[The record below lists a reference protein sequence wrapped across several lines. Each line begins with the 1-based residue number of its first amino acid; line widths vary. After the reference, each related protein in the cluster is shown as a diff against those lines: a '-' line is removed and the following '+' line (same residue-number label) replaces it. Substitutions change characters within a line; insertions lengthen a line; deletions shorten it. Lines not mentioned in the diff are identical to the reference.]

1 MRKHTGIAAFSDL
14 RTPSSD
20 GVRDAITVRPS
31 ASANFFVDSED
42 RVNYPLSSSTDFTIN
57 KSQSLFN
64 GFFNRLAV
72 AEVVLNWGVPNITEY
87 WGNSF
92 IQIDNATTLASF
104 NITIP
109 DGFYRVIDL
118 LQEIVDRVNTAA
130 TTAGDPL
137 RLEVQYT
144 QFGKVSL
151 ESVGVGTDPF
161 QIWTGPP
168 PNFNLAIQLFTRAN
182 LGPYSDTSFTV
193 SNPVILGTKYI
204 DIVCQQLTYNQD
216 LKDNTTAQYN
226 RDVLYRWYFTYDNV
240 PVAYDQIIAEIDP
253 GQVGPPVYP
262 PTYALAN
269 TDIAIIEGYTA
280 FVSRRTPPVPKQVR
294 WSPEQPVGQV
304 NFQVYDDQGR
314 LLNLDQMVDARM
326 DFQMSMLLSE
336 D

>member
-20 GVRDAITVRPS
+20 GVRDAFTVRPS
-31 ASANFFVDSED
+31 ASANFLVDSED
-42 RVNYPLSSSTDFTIN
+42 RVNYPDSSSTDFTIN

-72 AEVVLNWGVPNITEY
+72 AEVVLNWGVPNIATY
-87 WGNSF
+87 WNNSSIV
-92 IQIDNATTLASF
+92 IQNVTTNVSF
-104 NITIP
+104 TVTIP
-109 DGFYRVIDL
+109 DGFYRVLDL
-118 LQEIVDRVNTAA
+118 LDTIEISVNAQA

-137 RLEVQYT
+137 RIRVRYT
-144 QFGKVSL
+144 TYGKISL
-151 ESVGVGTDPF
+151 ESYGVGTDPF
-161 QIWTGPP
+161 KVLAGTA
-168 PNFNLAIQLFTRAN
+168 PNNKLAAQLISSYLIGVSTTD
-182 LGPYSDTSFTV
+182 LDI

-240 PVAYDQIIAEIDP
+240 PVAYDQVIAEIDP
-253 GQVGPPVYP
+253 GQVGPPFIA
-262 PTYALAN
+262 PTYALMN

-280 FVSRRTPPVPKQVR
+280 FVSRRTPPFPKQIR

-304 NFQVYDDQGR
+304 TFQIYDDSGR
-314 LLNLDQMVDARM
+314 LLNLDEIADARM